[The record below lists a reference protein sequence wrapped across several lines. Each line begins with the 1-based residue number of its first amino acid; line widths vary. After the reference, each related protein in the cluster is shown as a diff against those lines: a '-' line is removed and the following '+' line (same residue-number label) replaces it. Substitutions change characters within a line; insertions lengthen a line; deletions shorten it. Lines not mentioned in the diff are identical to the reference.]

1 MTDREQ
7 WDDLGRVYAVH
18 NAVKAG
24 RVWKQSVQANAA
36 AAKRIG
42 EVGRQ
47 WDIFGKYIKQQ
58 TAAEYRARLEA
69 ELVK

>member
-7 WDDLGRVYAVH
+7 WEDLGRVYAVKR
-18 NAVKAG
+18 AVEAG
-24 RVWKQSVQANAA
+24 RLWRQSVQASQA

>member
-24 RVWKQSVQANAA
+24 RVWKIRTSQRSRSQAHWRSRPAMGHLRQVHQAA
-36 AAKRIG
+36 DRSRVSGAA
-42 EVGRQ
+42 
-47 WDIFGKYIKQQ
+47 
-58 TAAEYRARLEA
+58 
-69 ELVK
+69 